1 MMTKNSSSEIPQGRL
16 ALIFSAPALLI
27 LAVTVL
33 VPLAYAIYLS
43 FHRYNLKRAK
53 RPFAGFRNYEKILT
67 DDKFWDSLATSF
79 IFAVSAVAVITVVAF
94 FLALL
99 LNQDYPGRGIL
110 RALLLIPWA
119 IPDVVNALLWKWLLH
134 PAFGVINALFQM
146 GNIID
151 QYVAWLTTMP
161 SAMIWV
167 IIAYSWK
174 NIPLATLLILAGL
187 QTIPKTLHEAAE
199 LEGANAW
206 KRTQYITLPLLR
218 PTLTVVLIFETIF
231 ALKVFD
237 IIYVLTSGGPGKST
251 TVLGWSIYINTFK
264 KLDFG
269 TGSALAMILGLITL
283 FIAIVFYAFLD
294 RGEKQ

>member
-1 MMTKNSSSEIPQGRL
+1 
-16 ALIFSAPALLI
+16 
-27 LAVTVL
+27 
-33 VPLAYAIYLS
+33 
-43 FHRYNLKRAK
+43 
-53 RPFAGFRNYEKILT
+53 
-67 DDKFWDSLATSF
+67 
-79 IFAVSAVAVITVVAF
+79 
-94 FLALL
+94 
-99 LNQDYPGRGIL
+99 
-110 RALLLIPWA
+110 
-119 IPDVVNALLWKWLLH
+119 
-134 PAFGVINALFQM
+134 
-146 GNIID
+146 
-151 QYVAWLTTMP
+151 
-161 SAMIWV
+161 MIWV

>member
-1 MMTKNSSSEIPQGRL
+1 
-16 ALIFSAPALLI
+16 
-27 LAVTVL
+27 
-33 VPLAYAIYLS
+33 
-43 FHRYNLKRAK
+43 
-53 RPFAGFRNYEKILT
+53 
-67 DDKFWDSLATSF
+67 
-79 IFAVSAVAVITVVAF
+79 
-94 FLALL
+94 
-99 LNQDYPGRGIL
+99 
-110 RALLLIPWA
+110 
-119 IPDVVNALLWKWLLH
+119 
-134 PAFGVINALFQM
+134 
-146 GNIID
+146 
-151 QYVAWLTTMP
+151 
-161 SAMIWV
+161 MIWV

-174 NIPLATLLILAGL
+174 NIPLATLLILSGL

-269 TGSALAMILGLITL
+269 TGSALAMILGLLTL

>member
-1 MMTKNSSSEIPQGRL
+1 
-16 ALIFSAPALLI
+16 
-27 LAVTVL
+27 
-33 VPLAYAIYLS
+33 
-43 FHRYNLKRAK
+43 
-53 RPFAGFRNYEKILT
+53 
-67 DDKFWDSLATSF
+67 
-79 IFAVSAVAVITVVAF
+79 
-94 FLALL
+94 
-99 LNQDYPGRGIL
+99 
-110 RALLLIPWA
+110 
-119 IPDVVNALLWKWLLH
+119 VVNALLWKWLLH
-134 PAFGVINALFQM
+134 PAFGVMNALFQM
-146 GNIID
+146 GGFID
-151 QYVAWLTTMP
+151 DYVAWLSSMP

-174 NIPLATLLILAGL
+174 NIPLAALLILAGL

-199 LEGANAW
+199 LEGASAW
-206 KRTQYITLPLLR
+206 KRTLYITLPLLR

-237 IIYVLTSGGPGKST
+237 LIYVLTSGGPGKST

-283 FIAIVFYAFLD
+283 FIAIVFYTFLD

>member
-1 MMTKNSSSEIPQGRL
+1 M
-16 ALIFSAPALLI
+16 
-27 LAVTVL
+27 V
-33 VPLAYAIYLS
+33 
-43 FHRYNLKRAK
+43 
-53 RPFAGFRNYEKILT
+53 
-67 DDKFWDSLATSF
+67 
-79 IFAVSAVAVITVVAF
+79 
-94 FLALL
+94 
-99 LNQDYPGRGIL
+99 
-110 RALLLIPWA
+110 
-119 IPDVVNALLWKWLLH
+119 
-134 PAFGVINALFQM
+134 
-146 GNIID
+146 
-151 QYVAWLTTMP
+151 
-161 SAMIWV
+161 WV

-187 QTIPKTLHEAAE
+187 QTVPKTLLEAAE

-269 TGSALAMILGLITL
+269 TGSALAMILGLLTL
-283 FIAIVFYAFLD
+283 FIAVIFYAFLD

>member
-1 MMTKNSSSEIPQGRL
+1 M
-16 ALIFSAPALLI
+16 
-27 LAVTVL
+27 
-33 VPLAYAIYLS
+33 
-43 FHRYNLKRAK
+43 
-53 RPFAGFRNYEKILT
+53 
-67 DDKFWDSLATSF
+67 
-79 IFAVSAVAVITVVAF
+79 
-94 FLALL
+94 
-99 LNQDYPGRGIL
+99 
-110 RALLLIPWA
+110 
-119 IPDVVNALLWKWLLH
+119 
-134 PAFGVINALFQM
+134 
-146 GNIID
+146 
-151 QYVAWLTTMP
+151 
-161 SAMIWV
+161 

-269 TGSALAMILGLITL
+269 TGSALAMILGLITI

>member
-1 MMTKNSSSEIPQGRL
+1 
-16 ALIFSAPALLI
+16 
-27 LAVTVL
+27 
-33 VPLAYAIYLS
+33 
-43 FHRYNLKRAK
+43 
-53 RPFAGFRNYEKILT
+53 
-67 DDKFWDSLATSF
+67 
-79 IFAVSAVAVITVVAF
+79 
-94 FLALL
+94 
-99 LNQDYPGRGIL
+99 
-110 RALLLIPWA
+110 
-119 IPDVVNALLWKWLLH
+119 
-134 PAFGVINALFQM
+134 
-146 GNIID
+146 
-151 QYVAWLTTMP
+151 
-161 SAMIWV
+161 MIWV
-167 IIAYSWK
+167 IIAYSSK

-187 QTIPKTLHEAAE
+187 QTIPKTLLEAAE

-269 TGSALAMILGLITL
+269 TGSALAMILGLLTL